1 MLMYPR
7 LAELREDHDLSQAEM
22 AKILRVSQAT
32 YSRYETGRLDIP
44 SQTLIALARYYG
56 VSVDYLLGLD
66 HRAVGG
72 RYPHRPARTKKRPA
86 AFAAGLFDNQHMGF
100 RSGETIRVA
109 SVAACTCS
117 TVNSGLISTSSRP
130 LSVTL
135 MTHISVMILVMQ
147 WTAV

>member
-56 VSVDYLLGLD
+56 VSVDYLLE
-66 HRAVGG
+66 
-72 RYPHRPARTKKRPA
+72 RTDVKRPYPP
-86 AFAAGLFDNQHMGF
+86 
-100 RSGETIRVA
+100 
-109 SVAACTCS
+109 
-117 TVNSGLISTSSRP
+117 SR
-130 LSVTL
+130 LS
-135 MTHISVMILVMQ
+135 Q
-147 WTAV
+147 KD

>member
-32 YSRYETGRLDIP
+32 RYETGRLDIP

-66 HRAVGG
+66 HR
-72 RYPHRPARTKKRPA
+72 R
-86 AFAAGLFDNQHMGF
+86 
-100 RSGETIRVA
+100 
-109 SVAACTCS
+109 
-117 TVNSGLISTSSRP
+117 
-130 LSVTL
+130 
-135 MTHISVMILVMQ
+135 
-147 WTAV
+147 

>member
-22 AKILRVSQAT
+22 VSQAT

-66 HRAVGG
+66 HR
-72 RYPHRPARTKKRPA
+72 R
-86 AFAAGLFDNQHMGF
+86 
-100 RSGETIRVA
+100 
-109 SVAACTCS
+109 
-117 TVNSGLISTSSRP
+117 
-130 LSVTL
+130 
-135 MTHISVMILVMQ
+135 
-147 WTAV
+147 

>member
-1 MLMYPR
+1 MTVPVPKGEIAAIPVNIVLTVVDASPAYLYPR

-66 HRAVGG
+66 HR
-72 RYPHRPARTKKRPA
+72 R
-86 AFAAGLFDNQHMGF
+86 
-100 RSGETIRVA
+100 
-109 SVAACTCS
+109 
-117 TVNSGLISTSSRP
+117 
-130 LSVTL
+130 
-135 MTHISVMILVMQ
+135 
-147 WTAV
+147 

>member
-56 VSVDYLLGLD
+56 VSVDYLL
-66 HRAVGG
+66 
-72 RYPHRPARTKKRPA
+72 
-86 AFAAGLFDNQHMGF
+86 AGLFDNQHMGF

>member
-7 LAELREDHDLSQAEM
+7 LAELREDHDLSQAKM

-66 HRAVGG
+66 HR
-72 RYPHRPARTKKRPA
+72 R
-86 AFAAGLFDNQHMGF
+86 
-100 RSGETIRVA
+100 
-109 SVAACTCS
+109 
-117 TVNSGLISTSSRP
+117 
-130 LSVTL
+130 
-135 MTHISVMILVMQ
+135 
-147 WTAV
+147 

>member
-56 VSVDYLLGLD
+56 EVWIICWGWIT
-66 HRAVGG
+66 GG
-72 RYPHRPARTKKRPA
+72 RGAVPASPRPDEKKTCGICR
-86 AFAAGLFDNQHMGF
+86 
-100 RSGETIRVA
+100 RSF
-109 SVAACTCS
+109 
-117 TVNSGLISTSSRP
+117 
-130 LSVTL
+130 
-135 MTHISVMILVMQ
+135 
-147 WTAV
+147 

>member
-66 HRAVGG
+66 HR

>member
-56 VSVDYLLGLD
+56 VSVDYLLGRTD
-66 HRAVGG
+66 CREP
-72 RYPHRPARTKKRPA
+72 YPQGKKKP
-86 AFAAGLFDNQHMGF
+86 
-100 RSGETIRVA
+100 S
-109 SVAACTCS
+109 
-117 TVNSGLISTSSRP
+117 P
-130 LSVTL
+130 
-135 MTHISVMILVMQ
+135 
-147 WTAV
+147 

>member
-44 SQTLIALARYYG
+44 SQKLIALARYYG

-66 HRAVGG
+66 HR
-72 RYPHRPARTKKRPA
+72 R
-86 AFAAGLFDNQHMGF
+86 
-100 RSGETIRVA
+100 
-109 SVAACTCS
+109 
-117 TVNSGLISTSSRP
+117 
-130 LSVTL
+130 
-135 MTHISVMILVMQ
+135 
-147 WTAV
+147 

>member
-66 HRAVGG
+66 HRRLGG
-72 RYPHRPARTKKRPA
+72 GTRIAPPGRK
-86 AFAAGLFDNQHMGF
+86 
-100 RSGETIRVA
+100 
-109 SVAACTCS
+109 
-117 TVNSGLISTSSRP
+117 
-130 LSVTL
+130 
-135 MTHISVMILVMQ
+135 
-147 WTAV
+147 